1 MHVKM
6 RHALADTVIHRH
18 EGPVRFQGRFNRA
31 RQKLGILKKRADQIG
46 RKIAQGLMM
55 SSGNQQAMSGE
66 NRTVVEESKRD
77 FVCKDQS
84 RACLSSYDLAKQ
96 ARYIG

>member
-6 RHALADTVIHRH
+6 RHTLADSVIHRH
-18 EGPVRFQGRFNRA
+18 EGPVRFQGGLNRA
-31 RQKLGILKKRADQIG
+31 RQKLGILKKWADEIG

-55 SSGNQQAMSGE
+55 SSGNQQAVA
-66 NRTVVEESKRD
+66 RKHRPVVEESKGNL
-77 FVCKDQS
+77 VCKDQS

-96 ARYIG
+96 AGCVG